1 MFKKKVVV
9 IVFLVILASCQSDK
23 ENKTSKNDK
32 IEVLIK
38 KMTLEEKVGQMT
50 QLTLK
55 KFYKKGEL
63 NKDLLIKYTQTTPIG
78 SVLNTPGSPLS
89 ISEWHELISEIQDNC
104 LASRMKIPMLY
115 GIDAIHGATYTKDAV
130 LFPHNIGLAATRN
143 LELVKKTAEI
153 TAKEVRASGIR
164 WNFDPVLG
172 VGRQPLWSR
181 FEETFGED
189 VLLVTEFGSGAIKGY
204 EGDDL
209 KSINNVSSCMK
220 HFIGY
225 SVPQSGKDRTPAYIT
240 EQQLEEV
247 FMPSFKKAVASGA
260 STVMINSGSLNGIPV
275 HINKELITDL
285 LKNKWGFKGLVVTD
299 WEDILYLYEEH
310 HVAKDNK
317 EAVKM
322 AVNAG
327 IDMSMVPMNMT
338 FYDDLIALV
347 NQGEVSME
355 RIDDA
360 VRRILKVKMDLGLFD
375 NPYPEKEAIKNF
387 GKKEYKE
394 IALQAARESM
404 TLLKN
409 DSLQNKAVLPLKKN
423 SKVLISG
430 PASNSLASLHGSWS
444 YSWQG
449 DKEALFP
456 ESTLTIKEAIQNK
469 IGASNVSCI
478 SSSKFEKVTKK
489 ELKLLRQKAK
499 NVDFIVLCLGENS
512 YAETPGNIDD
522 LTLSRDQIEL
532 AKVAI
537 ETNKP
542 IVLVLTEGRPRI
554 ISEIVSGIDAVLLAY
569 RPSSQGANAIA
580 DVLFGDYNPNGV
592 LPFSY
597 PKHTGSLL
605 TYDAPIR
612 NKETFNPQWEFGY
625 GLSYTNFKSSNLKLS
640 TKALKGDEKLKVTI
654 EVMNEGDFDG
664 ELAIDLF
671 VRDKVASVIP
681 AMKKLKKFKK
691 VFLKK
696 GAMKVVAFELT
707 KSDLSFVNSNL
718 KRVTENGSFEIEIL
732 GEKVSFE
739 YLNN

>member
-23 ENKTSKNDK
+23 ENKTFKNDK

-55 KFYKKGEL
+55 KFYKKGKL

-78 SVLNTPGSPLS
+78 SVLNTPGRPLS

-143 LELVKKTAEI
+143 VELVKKTAEI

-240 EQQLEEV
+240 AQQLEEV

-299 WEDILYLYEEH
+299 WEDILYLYKEH
-310 HVAKDNK
+310 HVAKNNK

-322 AVNAG
+322 AINAG

-387 GKKEYKE
+387 GKKEYRD

-430 PASNSLASLHGSWS
+430 PAANSLASLHGSWS

-580 DVLFGDYNPNGV
+580 DILFGDYNPNGV

-597 PKHTGSLL
+597 PKHTGNLL

-612 NKETFNPQWEFGY
+612 NTETFNPQWEFGY

-640 TKALKGDEKLKVTI
+640 TKTLKGDEKLKVTI

-664 ELAIDLF
+664 ELAVDLF

-681 AMKKLKKFKK
+681 PMKKLRKFKK

-696 GAMKVVAFELT
+696 GELKLVEFELT
-707 KSDLSFVNSNL
+707 KNDLSFVNSDL
-718 KRVTENGSFEIEIL
+718 ERVTENGSFVIEIL